1 MLKVIIL
8 AGGSGKR
15 LWPLSRDLMPKQFLS
30 IVEPE
35 SMLQTTLKRLSHL
48 CFDSVKVVCN
58 EEQRF
63 LVLDQIGG
71 EKFVE
76 AIILEPCQRNTA
88 PAIAAAALN
97 EDPNTTLLILP
108 SDHLIENDENF
119 VNSVMNARTLA
130 DEGCLVAFGI
140 KPSGVET
147 GYGYLKKGK
156 REKQGFQID
165 QFVEKPSY
173 QKAEEYVNSKEYFW
187 NSGFY
192 LFKAGVYLNELK
204 KYEPKV
210 FESCE
215 SAVAA
220 SSNDLE
226 FIRLDK
232 NLFSKCPSGSIDTM
246 VMERTDNAMMQLLDA
261 GWRDIGSWSA
271 VYDSSARDE
280 NNNVI
285 KGNIIAHKT
294 SKSYLRN
301 DKGILV
307 TIGLED
313 LLVVVN
319 KNAVLVANKNSSEEI
334 KLIDGFLDLNDHDN
348 DNLNYKV
355 HRPWGFY
362 ECIDRGE
369 GFKVKKIRVKP
380 MKRLSLQKHAHRSE
394 HWVVVTGE
402 AEVIKNKEC
411 FTLSQNQSIYI
422 PAGIV
427 HRLSNITNKTL
438 EIIEVQTGSIL
449 DEEDIIRLDD
459 DYGRH

>member
-1 MLKVIIL
+1 
-8 AGGSGKR
+8 
-15 LWPLSRDLMPKQFLS
+15 
-30 IVEPE
+30 
-35 SMLQTTLKRLSHL
+35 
-48 CFDSVKVVCN
+48 
-58 EEQRF
+58 
-63 LVLDQIGG
+63 
-71 EKFVE
+71 
-76 AIILEPCQRNTA
+76 
-88 PAIAAAALN
+88 
-97 EDPNTTLLILP
+97 
-108 SDHLIENDENF
+108 
-119 VNSVMNARTLA
+119 
-130 DEGCLVAFGI
+130 
-140 KPSGVET
+140 
-147 GYGYLKKGK
+147 
-156 REKQGFQID
+156 
-165 QFVEKPSY
+165 
-173 QKAEEYVNSKEYFW
+173 
-187 NSGFY
+187 
-192 LFKAGVYLNELK
+192 
-204 KYEPKV
+204 
-210 FESCE
+210 
-215 SAVAA
+215 
-220 SSNDLE
+220 
-226 FIRLDK
+226 
-232 NLFSKCPSGSIDTM
+232 M

-319 KNAVLVANKNSSEEI
+319 KNAVLVANKNSSEEL

-411 FTLSQNQSIYI
+411 FTLKQNQSIYI
-422 PAGIV
+422 PAGVV